1 MSGAAIPGQRLGH
14 SSAVPRTGAT
24 IALHHRRVRVR
35 GKLVAMAVLAAVV
48 ASALLLVTGRAGA
61 GGDVCRERAAAAE
74 ERRELVTGAGAEVLV
89 IGDSYSVG
97 LGVKPA
103 ESWPTRL
110 SGRVRVDGFSG
121 SGFSYAAS
129 GCPGVDFATRA
140 QTAVR
145 DDSGLVVV
153 QGGLNDFDQPVA
165 EIESGF
171 DRLMKEIG
179 GREVLVVGPVSA
191 PVRADAVP
199 KVDAVLARLAEE
211 HGATYLP
218 MRDLELPYLPDL
230 LHLTPEGHRMF
241 GDVVAE
247 AVADATG

>member
-1 MSGAAIPGQRLGH
+1 MIGA
-14 SSAVPRTGAT
+14 
-24 IALHHRRVRVR
+24 
-35 GKLVAMAVLAAVV
+35 LVAGLVAVLAA
-48 ASALLLVTGRAGA
+48 ASIAVLAGRAGA
-61 GGDVCRERAAAAE
+61 DDACARFTRSAE
-74 ERRELVTGAGAEVLV
+74 ERRELVTGAGADVLV

-110 SGRVRVDGFSG
+110 PGRVRVDGFSG

-140 QTAVR
+140 RTAVR
-145 DDSGLVVV
+145 DDSRLVVV

-179 GREVLVVGPVSA
+179 DRRVLVVGPPAA
-191 PVRADAVP
+191 PERADAVP
-199 KVDAVLARLAEE
+199 MVDAVLARLAEE
-211 HGATYLP
+211 YGAAYLP
-218 MRDLELPYLPDL
+218 MRDLDLPYLPDQ
-230 LHLTPEGHRMF
+230 LHLTPEGHARF

-247 AVADATG
+247 AVADLRG

>member
-1 MSGAAIPGQRLGH
+1 MTGSGPE
-14 SSAVPRTGAT
+14 T
-24 IALHHRRVRVR
+24 
-35 GKLVAMAVLAAVV
+35 
-48 ASALLLVTGRAGA
+48 
-61 GGDVCRERAAAAE
+61 
-74 ERRELVTGAGAEVLV
+74 LV

-110 SGRVRVDGFSG
+110 TGRVRVDGFSG

-140 QTAVR
+140 HSAVR
-145 DDSGLVVV
+145 DGSGLVVV

-171 DRLMKEIG
+171 DRLMEEVG
-179 GREVLVVGPVSA
+179 DRRVLVVGPPSA
-191 PVRADAVP
+191 PERAYAVP
-199 KVDAVLARLAEE
+199 TVDAVLARLAEE
-211 HGATYLP
+211 YGAAYLP
-218 MRDLELPYLPDL
+218 MRDLKLPYLPDR
-230 LHLTPEGHRMF
+230 LHLTAEGHRMF

-247 AVADATG
+247 AVAVRSQ